1 MIKRRYMRTRQL
13 KPGMI
18 IDQVIKDPTGRNL
31 VVQGSAIDD
40 YIISSLL
47 KLGIMSVYIREGNAD
62 PDDPD
67 AILFQRLPPWSNSC
81 VRTTVPKS
89 P

>member
-1 MIKRRYMRTRQL
+1 
-13 KPGMI
+13 MI

-47 KLGIMSVYIREGNAD
+47 KLGIMSVYIREGNSD

-67 AILFQRLPPWSNSC
+67 AILSPKLPPWSNSC
-81 VRTTVPKS
+81 VRTTVPRS

>member
-40 YIISSLL
+40 ISSLRCL
-47 KLGIMSVYIREGNAD
+47 SSV
-62 PDDPD
+62 
-67 AILFQRLPPWSNSC
+67 
-81 VRTTVPKS
+81 
-89 P
+89 

>member
-47 KLGIMSVYIREGNAD
+47 KLGIMSVYIR
-62 PDDPD
+62 
-67 AILFQRLPPWSNSC
+67 
-81 VRTTVPKS
+81 
-89 P
+89 